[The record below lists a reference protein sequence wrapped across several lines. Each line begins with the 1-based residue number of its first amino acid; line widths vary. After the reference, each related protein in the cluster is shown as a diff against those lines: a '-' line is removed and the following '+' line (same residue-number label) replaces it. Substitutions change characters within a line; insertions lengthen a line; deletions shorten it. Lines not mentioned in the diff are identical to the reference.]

1 MNRSVLMARAAQM
14 VGNDVMNPG
23 QPQRWME
30 KPAGDTSPLALL
42 RPLDS
47 LLAKQIVS
55 FTESMYDFDRQSRKK
70 SAFFF
75 QYLQD
80 CQHKLNM
87 VSLMTWANRFSMHL
101 KVNN

>member
-1 MNRSVLMARAAQM
+1 M

-75 QYLQD
+75 SVLTGLPTQAKYGVFNDLGEQVFYAFEG
-80 CQHKLNM
+80 K
-87 VSLMTWANRFSMHL
+87 
-101 KVNN
+101 